1 MCEIPKIPKICNYN
15 RDKMVNRQNEV
26 VLNHKHQKHRGRNFA
41 MQGIFASIAKISL
54 ASENFA
60 S

>member
-1 MCEIPKIPKICNYN
+1 
-15 RDKMVNRQNEV
+15 MVINQNEV
-26 VLNHKHQKHRGRNFA
+26 VLNKNYKKHRAAIFA
-41 MQGIFASIAKISL
+41 IQGIFASIAKISL

>member
-1 MCEIPKIPKICNYN
+1 MPKICNYN

-26 VLNHKHQKHRGRNFA
+26 VLNHKHKKHKGRNLA

-54 ASENFA
+54 ASKI
-60 S
+60 SLS